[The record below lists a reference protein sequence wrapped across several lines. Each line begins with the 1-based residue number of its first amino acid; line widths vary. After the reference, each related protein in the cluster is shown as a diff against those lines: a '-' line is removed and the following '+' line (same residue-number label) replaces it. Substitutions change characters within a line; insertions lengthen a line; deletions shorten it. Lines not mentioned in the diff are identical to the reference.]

1 MWNMTMNE
9 PSQPRLVYSGV
20 GEGEGEAQKIGSGR
34 VNPWQHF
41 VLVEVFP
48 KFMNKLIVC
57 LPNCFHQ
64 IPWFFEPVV
73 SPQLSP
79 ICVSYVNAFT

>member
-1 MWNMTMNE
+1 MNE
-9 PSQPRLVYSGV
+9 PRLVYSGV

-41 VLVEVFP
+41 VLVEAFP

-64 IPWFFEPVV
+64 IPWFFL
-73 SPQLSP
+73 SQLSLLSFLLS
-79 ICVSYVNAFT
+79 VYHM